1 MTDPRV
7 PPSPFRIVYEGAT
20 ATIWRRTD
28 NAMIA
33 KCHADFAPVIA
44 RALADALRGYHRE
57 GRE

>member
-1 MTDPRV
+1 MTA
-7 PPSPFRIVYEGAT
+7 PPLPSSPFRVVIEGGT
-20 ATIWRRTD
+20 ATFWRRVD
-28 NAMIA
+28 NVLIA